1 MGNLDLYS
9 VAYLPQN
16 MANLQRRY
24 GKMNA
29 RYAVASLALSAA
41 AFVGLLV
48 SEGYT
53 DKAIIPVKGDVPTYG
68 FGTTDGVKIGD
79 KTDPVTS
86 VKLALRDVNKFEG
99 AIKQCVKV
107 PLSQTEYDAWVKFTY
122 NIGASS
128 FCKSTAVKLLNEANY
143 KAACD
148 QMLRWV
154 YVGPNKVQGLVN
166 RRQKEHELCISGLSP
181 Q

>member
-1 MGNLDLYS
+1 
-9 VAYLPQN
+9 
-16 MANLQRRY
+16 
-24 GKMNA
+24 MNP

-41 AFVGLLV
+41 AFVGLIV

-53 DKAIIPVKGDVPTYG
+53 EKAIIPVKGDVPTYG
-68 FGTTDGVKIGD
+68 FGTTDGVKMGD
-79 KTDPVTS
+79 KTDPISS

-122 NIGASS
+122 NIGSS
-128 FCKSTAVKLLNEANY
+128 AFCNSTAVRLLNQGEY

-154 YVGPNKVQGLVN
+154 FVGPNKVQGLVN
-166 RRQKEHELCISGLSP
+166 RRQKEHALCISGLQP

>member
-1 MGNLDLYS
+1 
-9 VAYLPQN
+9 
-16 MANLQRRY
+16 
-24 GKMNA
+24 MNK
-29 RYAVASLALSAA
+29 RYAVASLTLSAA
-41 AFVGLLV
+41 AFVSLLV

-79 KTDPVTS
+79 RTDPVTS
-86 VKLALRDVNKFEG
+86 VKLALRDVTKFEG

-107 PLSQTEYDAWVKFTY
+107 PLSQIEYDVWLKFTY
-122 NIGASS
+122 NIGASA
-128 FCKSTAVKLLNEANY
+128 FCKSTAVKLLNDGQY

-154 YVGPNKVQGLVN
+154 FVGPNKIQGLVN
-166 RRQKEHELCISGLSP
+166 RRQKEHALCISGLQS

>member
-1 MGNLDLYS
+1 
-9 VAYLPQN
+9 
-16 MANLQRRY
+16 
-24 GKMNA
+24 MNK
-29 RYAVASLALSAA
+29 RYAVASLTLSAA
-41 AFVGLLV
+41 AFVSLLV

-79 KTDPVTS
+79 RTDPVTS
-86 VKLALRDVNKFEG
+86 VKLALRDVTKFEG
-99 AIKQCVKV
+99 AIKECVKV
-107 PLSQTEYDAWVKFTY
+107 PLSQIEYDSWLKFTY
-122 NIGASS
+122 NIGASA
-128 FCKSTAVKLLNEANY
+128 FCKSTAVKLLNDGQY

-154 YVGPNKVQGLVN
+154 FVGPNKIQGLVN
-166 RRQKEHELCISGLSP
+166 RRQKEHALCISGLQS